1 MGKTTITH
9 KSRGI
14 STTIHSDDYREFI
27 NKLEEKPFK
36 LVKVT
41 SGEEARPDVIAFNYY
56 GSSQYYWLVM
66 ETNNITDPYE
76 GLVAGDVIKIIDF
89 ITYL

>member
-1 MGKTTITH
+1 MGKNTITH
-9 KSRGI
+9 KSRSI
-14 STTIHSDDYREFI
+14 STTLHSEEYREFI
-27 NKLEEKPFK
+27 DDLDERSFK

-41 SGEEARPDVIAFNYY
+41 SGEESRPDVVAYNYY

-76 GLVAGDVIKIIDF
+76 GLKAGDVIKIIDF
-89 ITYL
+89 ITHL